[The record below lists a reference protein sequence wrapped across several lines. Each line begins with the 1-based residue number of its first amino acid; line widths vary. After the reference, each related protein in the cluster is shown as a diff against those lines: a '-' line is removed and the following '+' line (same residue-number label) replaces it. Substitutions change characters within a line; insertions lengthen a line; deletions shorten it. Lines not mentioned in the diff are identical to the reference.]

1 MTEPLKNAL
10 TGSPDGDTVAGRAP
24 SRPLDRIEI
33 KDLLVRSIVGI
44 NENERR
50 KRQDILLNL
59 VMFTDIRTSGESD
72 DITQTV
78 NYRTVA
84 KSIIKTV
91 EDSSFFTVEK
101 LATEVARLVLDE
113 HDVLQVTV
121 SVEKPGALR
130 FARSVGVTITRT
142 PEDFMS

>member
-1 MTEPLKNAL
+1 MNA
-10 TGSPDGDTVAGRAP
+10 P
-24 SRPLDRIEI
+24 RPEDRIEI
-33 KDLLVRSIVGI
+33 KDLLVRGIVGV

-59 VMFTDIRTSGESD
+59 VLHVDVRPGAESD
-72 DITQTV
+72 DIARTV

-84 KSIIKTV
+84 KEVIRLV
-91 EDSSFFTVEK
+91 EDSAFFTVEK
-101 LATEVARLVLDE
+101 LATEVARLVLTGHAVE
-113 HDVLQVTV
+113 AATV

-142 PEDFMS
+142 RKDFMP